1 MAEDKRTFEEAG
13 RGLIIDTNNELINA
27 RHAYYALA
35 RPIMT
40 DAEYDR
46 LERQLYDMVR
56 GLPQFKSLATVLTT
70 VGSDLV
76 NTGGR
81 IKHQTPMLSLENKY
95 AFDELLEWLNQ
106 FPGQQFV
113 IEPKVDGAS
122 CSLLYINRKLVKA
135 VTRGDGQYGEDVTKQ
150 MAASGAVPLSL
161 PEEFYPESP
170 VEIRG

>member
-13 RGLIIDTNNELINA
+13 RGLIIDTNNELVNA

-46 LERQLYDMVR
+46 LERQLYNMVK

-81 IKHQTPMLSLENKY
+81 IKQIGRAH
-95 AFDELLEWLNQ
+95 
-106 FPGQQFV
+106 V
-113 IEPKVDGAS
+113 
-122 CSLLYINRKLVKA
+122 
-135 VTRGDGQYGEDVTKQ
+135 
-150 MAASGAVPLSL
+150 
-161 PEEFYPESP
+161 
-170 VEIRG
+170 